1 MCSYIVLICVLHVFT
16 QVERDRQTKREDNRN
31 QAPGTSL
38 PCSCH
43 TSSWLRGPCSSVLCL
58 KASSISPSALPLLMR
73 SALAPQGS
81 IHVSLWILYASPF
94 LPPAASGNPPRRF
107 PCVLWH
113 HDSCTLSHS
122 SRDVS
127 SISCTSIS
135 WASSPTNRPRGSG
148 LPYLEVEYPGIARA
162 KALVLGNDPGQ
173 CFLVEGQGG
182 NGRQEPAVSCR
193 AEVTQVSY
201 FLQLILRN
209 QEKAMPEGCGDMFL
223 LC

>member
-94 LPPAASGNPPRRF
+94 LPPAASGNPPQKIPTCF
-107 PCVLWH
+107 GTMTHAHCHTAPEM
-113 HDSCTLSHS
+113 ST
-122 SRDVS
+122 VS
-127 SISCTSIS
+127 PVPV
-135 WASSPTNRPRGSG
+135 SPGPPPPQT
-148 LPYLEVEYPGIARA
+148 
-162 KALVLGNDPGQ
+162 DPG
-173 CFLVEGQGG
+173 
-182 NGRQEPAVSCR
+182 A
-193 AEVTQVSY
+193 QVS
-201 FLQLILRN
+201 LTWKWNIP
-209 QEKAMPEGCGDMFL
+209 A
-223 LC
+223 